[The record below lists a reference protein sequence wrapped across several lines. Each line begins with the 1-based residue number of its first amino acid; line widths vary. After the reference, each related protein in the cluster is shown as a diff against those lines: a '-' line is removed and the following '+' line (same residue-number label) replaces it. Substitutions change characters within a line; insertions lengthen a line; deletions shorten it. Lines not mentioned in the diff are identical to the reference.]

1 MRTVPPP
8 SSAVFNAR
16 RRQGNRGFT
25 LIEMM
30 VAVLVIAI
38 VMALSVPNLLAK
50 TRKDPLTQA
59 TIDFIDACRNAREL
73 AIVRGTSMQVRIA
86 VDTQS
91 TSLTVEPAPRRDA
104 SRWIGEAVPSPLRPS
119 PGSSDETTSTP
130 KPSQLAPFNARF
142 DDSVAFSTLH
152 VNLREVQGGDNA
164 VTLRFHPNGTCDQ
177 FEGILHHNVLGDRKV
192 TLEVTTGW
200 AEVVTTR

>member
-1 MRTVPPP
+1 MKVAPTFPPP
-8 SSAVFNAR
+8 HR
-16 RRQGNRGFT
+16 RRHGFT

-38 VMALSVPNLLAK
+38 VMALSVPNLLAR

-59 TIDFIDACRNAREL
+59 TIDFIDACHNAREL
-73 AIVRGTSMQVRIA
+73 AIIRGISMQVRIT

-104 SRWIGEAVPSPLRPS
+104 SRWIGEALPMAAAPG
-119 PGSSDETTSTP
+119 PGSGDDAGSAP
-130 KPSQLAPFNARF
+130 KPSGVTPFNARF
-142 DDSVAFSTLH
+142 DEAVAFSSLH
-152 VNLREVQGGDNA
+152 VNLREIQGGENGVA
-164 VTLRFHPNGTCDQ
+164 VRFHPNGTCDQ
-177 FEGILHHNVLGDRKV
+177 FDGVIHHNVLGDRKV

-200 AEVVTTR
+200 AEVVNTR